1 MELTEEELQAYDR
14 LSDETAASPV
24 WGELLREAVAAI
36 VAEGYGFDEEG
47 RVVPLD
53 PSLPENPADALR
65 DKYPNIHT
73 SARTT

>member
-1 MELTEEELQAYDR
+1 MELTEQEEQAYCE
-14 LSDETAASPV
+14 LSEAVSASPV
-24 WGELLREAVAAI
+24 WGELLRGAVAAI

-73 SARTT
+73 SARTD